1 MGSIRTFG
9 RTQPSTGSHT
19 WPRERLLMM
28 DRRFCERVER
38 AFKNGGEHRESAAM
52 NGANASR
59 RLRRASPWMTPR
71 LLGW

>member
-1 MGSIRTFG
+1 
-9 RTQPSTGSHT
+9 
-19 WPRERLLMM
+19 MM